1 MITLVISDV
10 DGKELESN
18 KLAVVDVLPYIK
30 LLETYGYLSDDGDE
44 YKFNR
49 AYVMSESLVYI
60 DVEIQ

>member
-1 MITLVISDV
+1 MITVVISDM
-10 DGKELESN
+10 DGNELSRDKFGVADVQPFV
-18 KLAVVDVLPYIK
+18 KLV
-30 LLETYGYLSDDGDE
+30 ETFGFLSDNGDE